1 MLTGDEVP
9 SFGNAYLQGSSLVSD
24 RKRFLSMI
32 GYCPQFDSII
42 DVLTG
47 REMLVLFARLRG
59 IKNEKEEANKW
70 LQALGELTQLTW
82 YY

>member
-9 SFGNAYLQGSSLVSD
+9 SFGSAYLRGASLVSD
-24 RKRFLSMI
+24 RKKYLSMI

-47 REMLVLFARLRG
+47 REMLTLFARLRG
-59 IKNEKEEANKW
+59 LKNEKEEVDIW
-70 LQALGELTQLTW
+70 LKALGELP
-82 YY
+82 